1 MYKYI
6 KFRIQP
12 YYFVIFYQ
20 NKYVQMKRQI
30 VLMDKARI
38 ERSLKRMAIELWE
51 RLTPEQELVIVGL
64 NERGFSTA
72 KVLFEYL
79 KPFHTESA
87 VELIQYDVKNLTHN
101 KPLPECSEK
110 FVLIIDD
117 VIFSG
122 KTMFDAVSA
131 IISAG
136 EPERIEVLTLLDRGH
151 RKYPIK
157 SNITGM
163 TIPTKVGEHVEVML
177 SKEKPEQ
184 VVLFKNT

>member
-1 MYKYI
+1 
-6 KFRIQP
+6 
-12 YYFVIFYQ
+12 
-20 NKYVQMKRQI
+20 
-30 VLMDKARI
+30 MDKARI
-38 ERSLKRMAIELWE
+38 ERSLKRMAIEVWE
-51 RLTPEQELVIVGL
+51 KVTPGQELVIVGL
-64 NERGFSTA
+64 NERGFATA
-72 KVLFEYL
+72 RVLFDYL
-79 KPFHTESA
+79 KPYHSESVIEL
-87 VELIQYDVKNLTHN
+87 VEYDVKNLTHN
-101 KPLPECSEK
+101 KQLPECSEK

-131 IISAG
+131 IISTG

-184 VVLFKNT
+184 VVLFKNS

>member
-1 MYKYI
+1 
-6 KFRIQP
+6 
-12 YYFVIFYQ
+12 
-20 NKYVQMKRQI
+20 MKRQI
-30 VLMDKARI
+30 VLMDNARI
-38 ERSLKRMAIELWE
+38 QRSLKRMAIEVWE
-51 RLTPEQELVIVGL
+51 KLEPEHELVIVGL
-64 NERGFSTA
+64 NERGLATA
-72 KVLFEYL
+72 RVFLEYL
-79 KPFHTESA
+79 KPLISESKIEL
-87 VELIQYDVKNLTHN
+87 VEYNVKNLTHN

>member
-1 MYKYI
+1 
-6 KFRIQP
+6 
-12 YYFVIFYQ
+12 
-20 NKYVQMKRQI
+20 MKRQI

-38 ERSLKRMAIELWE
+38 ERSLRRMAIEVWE
-51 RLTPEQELVIVGL
+51 KLNPEQELVIVGL
-64 NERGFSTA
+64 NERGFATA
-72 KVLFEYL
+72 KLLFDFL
-79 KPFHTESA
+79 KPLHAEA
-87 VELIQYDVKNLTHN
+87 VIELVKYDVKNLTHN

-122 KTMFDAVSA
+122 KTMFEAVSA

-163 TIPTKVGEHVEVML
+163 TIPTKFGEHVEVML

-184 VVLFKNT
+184 VVLFKNS

>member
-1 MYKYI
+1 
-6 KFRIQP
+6 
-12 YYFVIFYQ
+12 
-20 NKYVQMKRQI
+20 MKRQI
-30 VLMDKARI
+30 VLMDKTRI
-38 ERSLKRMAIELWE
+38 ERSLKRMAIEVWE
-51 RLTPEQELVIVGL
+51 KLDLEQELLIVGL
-64 NERGFSTA
+64 NERGFATA
-72 KVLFEYL
+72 KLFLEYL
-79 KPFHTESA
+79 KPFQTESKIEL
-87 VELIQYDVKNLTHN
+87 VEYDAKNLTHN
-101 KPLPECSEK
+101 NPLPECSEK

-163 TIPTKVGEHVEVML
+163 TIPTKMGEHVEVML

-184 VVLFKNT
+184 VVLFKNS